1 MEDASSQTDERL
13 ERIADEQAQHIEAL
27 RKRIT
32 FLESREQ
39 ELTRA
44 LKASEDAEQTRSSET
59 LEARDR
65 RVAELEDEVR
75 EANRVIE
82 MMQSTRAWQLASGYW
97 TARTAAKRLV
107 RRG

>member
-1 MEDASSQTDERL
+1 MADASSQ
-13 ERIADEQAQHIEAL
+13 IYEQAKHIEAL
-27 RKRIT
+27 RERIT

-44 LKASEDAEQTRSSET
+44 LEAADDAERARSRER
-59 LEARDR
+59 LQAQDR

-82 MMQSTRAWQLASGYW
+82 MMQSTRAWQLASSYW